1 MREVDESHQAQAE
14 QALDAV
20 RKEAVQ
26 AVALTQQNWARD
38 KKQLCD
44 AHAQGAKAAL
54 DAARKAYRDEAEE
67 AQLAQA
73 QAHAAQLARLRNEM
87 QAAVEAAEEADAAP
101 AQLRQRLE
109 VQTRDLEAAEA
120 SAEENRQARF
130 ESEKQARSS
139 SRERELMRG
148 RLQTAEAKEK
158 ESRETVDTYAIKLAE
173 LQASINI
180 LESEK
185 QQLAAAVKTASTANA
200 TNKKDRAAL
209 EQKLQEQ
216 QAQAQA
222 AQQALAEAKQNARD
236 TASTLNEEVCETTHG
251 GSQTNRLLNFAVPL
265 PRLSDGVAV
274 IVLAGDPAPLAA
286 HGGDPQHRAGR
297 ASRDRAPTAG

>member
-26 AVALTQQNWARD
+26 AVALAQQNWARD

-101 AQLRQRLE
+101 AEQLRQRLE

-139 SRERELMRG
+139 SCERELMRG

-185 QQLAAAVKTASTANA
+185 QQLAAAVKTASAANA
-200 TNKKDRAAL
+200 TNKTDRAAL

-236 TASTLNEEVCETTHG
+236 TASTLNEEVCETTHVMG
-251 GSQTNRLLNFAVPL
+251 GHKQTSSFIWPCPCRVYLMAWLL
-265 PRLSDGVAV
+265 SC
-274 IVLAGDPAPLAA
+274 
-286 HGGDPQHRAGR
+286 
-297 ASRDRAPTAG
+297 